1 MSTAPVAFVVLSG
14 PFPSAARSSAKRNP
28 WLQFWPTRTRTEHPE
43 LLFSVFSRRFSFPP
57 SAVREKRGQA
67 KQQQNR
73 QERAEVQ
80 RCLLDSL
87 VDVLGKAES
96 VSIERL
102 WCWTSA
108 GVCGYPR
115 CVAQRRPDEPAG
127 AAHESPERIIDLWQ
141 GDSASP
147 LQRAFLGALR
157 FRDGEDNVVERWP
170 GRRRGGNQPSQ
181 D

>member
-28 WLQFWPTRTRTEHPE
+28 WLQFWPTRTRNRTPQN
-43 LLFSVFSRRFSFPP
+43 LPSCFPLSRAVFRSRR
-57 SAVREKRGQA
+57 AQCEREKQTEPT
-67 KQQQNR
+67 
-73 QERAEVQ
+73 ERAEVQ